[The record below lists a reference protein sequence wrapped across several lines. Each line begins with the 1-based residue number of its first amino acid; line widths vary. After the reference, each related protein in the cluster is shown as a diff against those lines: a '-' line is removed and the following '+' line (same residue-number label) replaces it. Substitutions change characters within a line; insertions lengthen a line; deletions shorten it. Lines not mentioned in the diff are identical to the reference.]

1 MTRPADPGGFTLIE
15 LLVTLALTG
24 LVTMALMHFFR
35 TTQELFTVQDQKT
48 EMQQNLRGAMT
59 VLSMDLQMAG
69 YDPSG
74 EAVAGITQANASV
87 VAFSMDWDGNGDVNG
102 TDERVAYD
110 LDASGSLRRRSGGG
124 SFQPLVKNIQSLR
137 FSYFDSEGNAT
148 SDTEEICMVGIDLTG
163 ITAHEHKG
171 AFITRG
177 LSETVR
183 VRNRGL

>member
-1 MTRPADPGGFTLIE
+1 MTRRVGPGGFTLIE

-35 TTQELFTVQDQKT
+35 TTLELFTLQDQKT

-69 YDPSG
+69 YDPTG
-74 EAVAGITQANASV
+74 GAAAGITLANASV
-87 VAFSMDWDGNGDVNG
+87 VAFSMDCDGNGDVNG
-102 TDERVAYD
+102 SDEMVAYD
-110 LDASGSLRRRSGGG
+110 LDAAGNLRRRSGGG

-137 FSYFDSEGNAT
+137 FSYFDSHGNAS
-148 SDTEEICMVGIDLTG
+148 SDSEDICMVGIDLTG
-163 ITAHEHKG
+163 ITDREHTG
-171 AFITRG
+171 GFITRS